1 MKSFLFVFIAL
12 SVQLSFAQNALIKGK
27 VTDSKSKE
35 SIPSVNILLEDK
47 SGGVSDANGNYS
59 ITVRPGK
66 HRVSFNF
73 IGYKTEIK
81 NIEIK
86 ENEALTLNVSLSEE
100 VEIINEIVVSA
111 GKFEQ
116 KISDV
121 TVSMEIIKPTMIE
134 NNNTVC
140 MDAVLNQVPGLDIMD
155 DQPSIRGG
163 SGYSYGAGS
172 RVLMLIDDMPILSA
186 DAGDV
191 KWNFIPIENLSQVEV
206 IKGASSALF
215 GSSALNGVIN
225 MRTAYPKDKS
235 ETKITI
241 FDGMYMNPRR
251 KELIWW
257 SEPSNDFLFE
267 HSSLKN
273 QPHYKGISFYHS
285 EKYKNM
291 DIVLGGNAY
300 SDDGYRQFETEQR
313 IRENFNIRYRDAKI
327 DGLSYGLNGNF
338 MLMDKTEFFLWQ
350 NADSGAYMQDESV
363 ASRTIG
369 SRMNLDP
376 FITYFNKKGHRH
388 SLRGRYFNTVNKI
401 QGDSAK
407 NSASDMYYAEYQ
419 YQRHLQNNL
428 NWTLG
433 TMTTYSEIVAQLF
446 GNHFSHNISIFTQLD
461 KKIGLLNLSA
471 GLRAEYFRIDKE
483 QTQIVVG
490 TDTIKK
496 IPIQPVFR
504 FGASYQLAEH
514 SFIRASFGQG
524 YRFPTIAEKFTQTNV
539 SALNIFPNPDLKS
552 ETGWSAELGMKQGFK
567 LSGWNGYIDL
577 AGFWTEYHEMM
588 EYTFGVYDPKT
599 YRLLD
604 IKNNPEDSA
613 IFMSYAIQGKF
624 QDCLGFQSRNVGNAQ
639 ITGIDITVTGVGK
652 LFGLTTNLLAGYTY
666 TNPIDLNVEVNDSTK
681 STKSNILKYRNYH
694 SAKADIEMLYKKVS
708 MGLSMI
714 YTSRMINIDK
724 AFEEDLLQGGGPPGT
739 GVFLLPGLA
748 EYRQKHNKGYVVFDY
763 RISYTYNEH
772 SKFSL
777 VIKNLFNK
785 EYMGRPGDIRPPRS
799 LSLQYVMSF

>member
-1 MKSFLFVFIAL
+1 MKSILCVFFTVLLCKI
-12 SVQLSFAQNALIKGK
+12 SFSQSSLLKGK
-27 VTDSKSKE
+27 IIDSESKE
-35 SIPSVNILLEDK
+35 SVPSVNIQLEDK
-47 SGGVSDANGNYS
+47 SGGTSDANGNYS
-59 ITVRPGK
+59 FAVRPGK
-66 HRVSFNF
+66 HQVSFNF
-73 IGYKTEIK
+73 IGYKTEIR
-81 NIEIK
+81 NIDIK
-86 ENEALTLNVSLSEE
+86 ENETLILNIGLSEE
-100 VEIINEIVVSA
+100 VEVIDEIVVSA

-116 KISDV
+116 KLSDV

-134 NNNTVC
+134 NNNTVS
-140 MDAVLNQVPGLDIMD
+140 MEAVLNQVPGLDIMD

-191 KWNFIPIENLSQVEV
+191 KWNFVPIENLSQVEV

-225 MRTAYPKDKS
+225 MRTGYPKEKS

-241 FDGMYMNPRR
+241 FDGMYMNPQR

-267 HSSLKN
+267 NSSLKK
-273 QPHYKGISFYHS
+273 QPHYKGISFFHS

-291 DIVLGGNAY
+291 DIVIGGNAY
-300 SDDGYRQFETEQR
+300 SDDGYRQFESEQR
-313 IRENFNIRYRDAKI
+313 IRENFNIRYRDGKI
-327 DGLSYGLNGNF
+327 EGLSYGLNGNF

-350 NADSGAYMQDESV
+350 DADTGAYMQDQDV

-369 SRMNLDP
+369 TRINLDP

-419 YQRHLQNNL
+419 YQRHLLNNL

-490 TDTIKK
+490 TDTIEK

-524 YRFPTIAEKFTQTNV
+524 YRFPTVAEKFTQTNV
-539 SALNIFPNPDLKS
+539 SALKIFPNPELKS
-552 ETGWSAELGMKQGFK
+552 ETGWSTELGLKQGFK
-567 LSGWNGYIDL
+567 LSGWNGYVDV

-588 EYTFGVYDPKT
+588 EYTFGFYNPITYQALDP
-599 YRLLD
+599 L
-604 IKNNPEDSA
+604 NNPDDTL
-613 IFMSYAIQGKF
+613 IIQTYGF
-624 QDCLGFQSRNVGNAQ
+624 DCVGFQSINVGNAR
-639 ITGIDITVTGVGK
+639 INGIDLTVTGTGK
-652 LFGLTTNLLAGYTY
+652 LFGLPTTLLAGYTY
-666 TNPIDLNVEVNDSTK
+666 TNPIDLNVEINDSTK

-694 SAKADIEMLYKKVS
+694 SAKADIEITYKKVS
-708 MGLSMI
+708 TGLSLI
-714 YTSRMINIDK
+714 YISRMINIDK
-724 AFEEDLLQGGGPPGT
+724 AFEEPLIDGYEDSE
-739 GVFLLPGLA
+739 LLPGLK
-748 EYRQKHNKGYVVFDY
+748 EYREKHNKGYVVFDY

-777 VIKNLFNK
+777 VVKNLFNR
-785 EYMGRPGDIRPPRS
+785 EYMTRPGDVRPPRS
-799 LSLQYVMSF
+799 ISIQYVMSF